1 MSVCLQIPL
10 AVALQKSTLVK
21 LIPVQDAI
29 RGVLTSSP
37 TPMYPLSLLLG
48 MFQVFYRFKS
58 APYLKP
64 SSNFT
69 HSDIVDAVQ
78 SAVDTALDAAL
89 GPFWDVNEK
98 IDWFEINQR

>member
-1 MSVCLQIPL
+1 MGVCLQIPL
-10 AVALQKSTLVK
+10 AVALQKSSLVK

-29 RGVLTSSP
+29 RGVLTSSS
-37 TPMYPLSLLLG
+37 TPMYPLSLLSG
-48 MFQVFYRFKS
+48 VFQFFRSKS

-64 SSNFT
+64 SSYFT
-69 HSDIVDAVQ
+69 HSDIVEAVQ

>member
-1 MSVCLQIPL
+1 MGVCLQIPL
-10 AVALQKSTLVK
+10 AVALQKSSLVK
-21 LIPVQDAI
+21 LIPVQEAI
-29 RGVLTSSP
+29 RGVLASSP
-37 TPMYPLSLLLG
+37 TTMYPLSLLSG
-48 MFQVFYRFKS
+48 MFQFFGIKS

-64 SSNFT
+64 SSYFT

>member
-1 MSVCLQIPL
+1 MGVCLQIPL
-10 AVALQKSTLVK
+10 AVALQKSSLGK

-29 RGVLTSSP
+29 RGILTSSP
-37 TPMYPLSLLLG
+37 TPMYPLALLSG
-48 MFQVFYRFKS
+48 MFQFFWSKL

-64 SSNFT
+64 SSTFT

-78 SAVDTALDAAL
+78 SVVDTALDAAL

>member
-1 MSVCLQIPL
+1 MGVCLQIPL
-10 AVALQKSTLVK
+10 AVALQKSSLVK

-29 RGVLTSSP
+29 RGILTSSP
-37 TPMYPLSLLLG
+37 TPMYPLSLLSG
-48 MFQVFYRFKS
+48 MFQFFRFKS

-64 SSNFT
+64 SSYFT